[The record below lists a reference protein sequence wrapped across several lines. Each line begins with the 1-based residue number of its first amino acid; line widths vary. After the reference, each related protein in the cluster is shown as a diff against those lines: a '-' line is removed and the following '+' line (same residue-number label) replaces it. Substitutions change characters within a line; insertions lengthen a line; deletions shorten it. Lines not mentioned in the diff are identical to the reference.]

1 MTHQIDPTAGD
12 PSQGLRR
19 DIPAPAGTH
28 DQQEV
33 GQTQGTGSTYPHDP
47 PPQSVTSNSLE
58 QQLEQD
64 FADMEEDSFAQQPG
78 GQASSARGTEHGGS
92 GGNSPG

>member
-1 MTHQIDPTAGD
+1 
-12 PSQGLRR
+12 
-19 DIPAPAGTH
+19 
-28 DQQEV
+28 
-33 GQTQGTGSTYPHDP
+33 
-47 PPQSVTSNSLE
+47 VTSNSLE